1 MYPGRKNTP
10 PQNVSTWMCHLRL
23 SGTAHIRAPISYTHH
38 DLGANYWL
46 LNKECHF
53 FQLLTLFWAISFI
66 IIFHTSVIML
76 SSTSHHEASF
86 SPWWCSRLPF
96 HLHVWENVPL
106 HVQSPWQTILK
117 GKAFFIFHSKQFC
130 VFPCASGHK
139 IDGAWCK
146 RMAGSLTQQG
156 ESGIL
161 NQAWAPLWGHLH
173 SALFRVRYS
182 NSIAW
187 EGAGGVPPKHQAML
201 QTPALGVPTIQLS
214 SDTVYPETTWDPLD
228 TGHGCVCSV
237 VSDSLWPHGL

>member
-23 SGTAHIRAPISYTHH
+23 SGTTHIRAPISYTHH
-38 DLGANYWL
+38 SLGANHWL

-53 FQLLTLFWAISFI
+53 FQLLTLFWAISFMI
-66 IIFHTSVIML
+66 NFSHSVLML
-76 SSTSHHEASF
+76 SSTSHHEASS

-96 HLHVWENVPL
+96 HLHIWENVPL
-106 HVQSPWQTILK
+106 HVQSPWQAILK
-117 GKAFFIFHSKQFC
+117 GKAFFMFHSKQFC
-130 VFPCASGHK
+130 VFPWASGHK

-173 SALFRVRYS
+173 SALFRVWYPIPLLGRVQGVFPQNTKQCS
-182 NSIAW
+182 RLQLWGFPKFNSVLTLSAQRLH
-187 EGAGGVPPKHQAML
+187 E
-201 QTPALGVPTIQLS
+201 TP
-214 SDTVYPETTWDPLD
+214 
-228 TGHGCVCSV
+228 
-237 VSDSLWPHGL
+237 